1 MYKKKTRILSVICI
15 ILTFVTFIASCYVS
29 PMKVYAD
36 SNDNRALDLAIA
48 EGKTRTEISQI
59 ATQNNGG
66 QIDVNSM
73 RTIAL
78 YLSNFYQPF
87 VTSIT
92 DGSDIGVSNKT
103 EDDKEAEK
111 TNETT
116 GQFATDSINALTKYC
131 GVDEEVA
138 KILVKNTLKQTV
150 DTCHRVYVDKTYVEK
165 LFNVGGKSKAVS
177 MKHKNDS
184 VYTVGFRGFSRT
196 LHRYK
201 DKFELADSGNYNFYT
216 NYDSS
221 IFWRLSKTVDGKK
234 DGDKATIE
242 TADGPDGRDGDDTV
256 DTTVQ
261 DFIDK
266 LFTDGGS
273 VTVNSKEYVQLS
285 YFVYLAII
293 QYAQNNAAPEN
304 TGETESKA
312 VVNFYWY
319 DKDTN
324 SMIKCF
330 DSAGTCTQAFL
341 WATNELDT
349 KYGVGTSLSSLDVE
363 NYDSIYSDD
372 DKSMDNAQVEKLRKA
387 LIFFNPIC
395 VDWVGNLII
404 NDGVNSFVMVPACL
418 NPYSLVTISDEK
430 TDYLNGVSVKALTY
444 KANNLIESAKGK
456 TVYGL
461 KADTYSSTSS
471 SAANSKTADAKKLCS
486 AISKYV
492 DIKANDLSGYTLDMD
507 FSDYVDSNDDRVLKY
522 YGEGLFYMFYDQ
534 SYNNPTIDLDKDGK
548 WCHPVLYD
556 VTADALF
563 SYVNLKTGEIETH
576 TTNENITSLGFKI
589 NPKAEKG
596 TEDYKAKDSL
606 SKAITGVSTATFTH
620 TVDYD
625 EKNPKHTFLAFFE
638 PKGLQKYLKQANLK
652 CADDKS
658 WTFLQAHYTN
668 YIFSWHKE
676 QDKSITKK
684 KLEQVNDKN
693 YYYNDSD
700 ENAEKKGYYD
710 GYADMIKQ
718 GEAVIKGIN
727 LNSSAKVNT
736 TITFNEQDFPGE
748 DGRYDVAT
756 KSAMPTTG
764 KDHFFR
770 LSALGI
776 EAGSDS
782 DSKKHLSNGNNAI
795 FTFNRYIL
803 VYGDTDTKKYNNSNL
818 DCQLSGQ
825 RATPLYDIMSNYGLY
840 HSTVNFGRNFVT
852 FPSLIWATFA
862 CADEPVGDD
871 DGQEYTNA
879 IKQWGARVV
888 AGWRTLDSNTTYQSS
903 YAYIRLSGTRN
914 DAGQNMSGYKMHDQV
929 VYFPDYSVDISDLS
943 SAVKTANIFET
954 QENLNMT
961 SSLSDLSPYTSTA
974 NGYGHSLPLSDAS
987 KELYRNIFMTY
998 AFAEANYEADP
1009 MEFDEDVNVIDLKCN
1024 FDAFPEGSGT
1034 IDFTY
1039 IEDTTGKEIES
1050 FVYYLLH
1057 PTKGIAYIATWF
1069 KNKMAGILLYLHE
1082 SIVGSSD
1089 SNYTT
1094 GMTRFL
1100 GSSSYTTMPKLTD
1113 IKLLNNIL
1121 SVYNNLLIYMIMLLA
1136 MILLCFIVVG
1146 EITIQRALAGLLC
1159 FSFLAFLP
1167 PYLLNSSANIS
1178 NLASDQIFSNKFEYW
1193 AISQMETY
1201 MDIINTSEGPE
1212 VLTDNSLE
1220 LATQVSLASAS
1231 TSVGG
1236 ESKTGYSGT
1245 MIKWMSPKK
1254 FASSLVAEAL
1264 QQTAVENSTAVLVK
1278 SMLQTTA
1285 QTAGSG
1291 QEFVHN
1297 VDNALYLYRD
1307 YVDIYR
1313 YSSNSYNIDTYC
1325 NGFLTQDINKLVQ
1338 AYTQNNSTQS
1348 TKEHGVYNVWHAKKN
1363 KGDSTDI
1370 KFSKLGEIHY
1380 SSGLAVSDLITTN
1393 YMFGLDNNGTS
1404 IYSQPVTTSYTNN
1417 VDKISDNYEKTLKE
1431 QSSIFSM
1438 QHGFLYNTFGD
1449 TLLSDNGINYFS
1461 YNNTRASTLLLTY
1474 AGTVAQTQEALD
1486 KLNNDI
1492 KSGKIDIT
1500 YKNFV
1505 QNESICYGI
1514 PHNSFDVD
1522 IKIYNN
1528 LEDDYTNP
1536 SSDKVE
1542 HDYKRLSDFYYDLY
1556 SESPYFFFNYNI
1568 RDQLINTKDAGY
1580 QFSKADR
1587 TSSKNNLT
1595 SMWLV
1600 NDQDYFYNH
1609 SAYAGN
1615 GAGELRDFMNFH
1627 DFFYYIV
1634 PQFQPGLDLL
1644 YTWDTNFGYNL
1655 HDDCSLKFTNA
1666 GTISYNAQETSA
1678 SQDAGEN
1685 KLSSILS
1692 NDDWNKLTTE
1702 EQTELW
1708 HDYNVNLINLSYCS
1722 WLDTME
1728 DCDYAKPE
1736 TIHVLGQKYTVQ
1748 NPLDPTSYYSIA
1760 LDDTK
1765 IGDKSY
1771 KKGDII
1777 AGRYMIFSR
1786 SEMKYYGLEESDLT
1800 QVEKKILKVQDEVY
1814 KETLKLMNYKVV
1826 SDENL
1831 IHAFAMLET
1840 FVFNREFSQKN
1851 LATGGGYILYPQGY
1865 ELKAFTYDAYL
1876 RLVLAESSSNIEL
1889 EDEGTTDEKTG
1900 NQEVTSIYKRIM
1912 DDTSIFFG
1920 VLLIFNDL
1928 LAVYLIPAL
1937 KVLILVVLFFLSIFL
1952 LISSILKLDFNIVNN
1967 FVRSLLA
1974 PLCVFTLSCIGLSF
1988 LTSLFMSNGAD
1999 YITEGS
2005 TTLSLGDPTMT
2016 IIIMIIMNGMYVY
2029 MNVKL
2034 LIKCFRAMVD
2044 YMKAVGFATL
2054 GAVTGAARAIGNGL
2068 LGNNGRFGR
2077 RGRVLRGRNG
2087 YYDDMSD
2094 GGGARSRGALNG
2106 AKALAGGAIAG
2117 AATSAALAHANSQ
2130 NSEQDDKRKLDYYNG
2145 LAGQDALQGSKDA
2158 KADSERLSKH
2168 AEDTL
2173 KANRKRHRSEINGE
2187 KANAAYGKALD
2198 AKNAMHD
2205 KDLSVFSRAKAFG
2218 SYAKN
2223 SISGGY
2229 SASKSRLQGMVEH
2242 NKAYRAVDHALH
2254 GSDEF
2259 RGVNAST
2266 VRQIKNE
2273 RSASKRFAG
2282 VSQQLEARHNSWS
2295 VKQEAEQARLT
2306 NERRAAQNK
2315 RMQDY
2320 GRAFGEGFYSQQ
2332 PKELHGKAKRIQ
2344 VREDERNTRRDIKK
2358 SRKNNR

>member
-59 ATQNNGG
+59 ATKDNGG

-103 EDDKEAEK
+103 EDDKEAAK

-150 DTCHRVYVDKTYVEK
+150 DTCHRVYVDKKYVEK
-165 LFNVGGKSKAVS
+165 LFNAGGKTKALS
-177 MKHKNDS
+177 MKGSGDS
-184 VYTVGFRGFSRT
+184 VYTAGFRGFSRT

-201 DKFELADSGNYNFYT
+201 NSWPLTARGNYNFYT
-216 NYDSS
+216 NYDTS
-221 IFWRLSKTVDGKK
+221 IFWRLSKTVDGTK
-234 DGDKATIE
+234 DGAKSIAKNSE
-242 TADGPDGRDGDDTV
+242 GPSGRDGDDTV

-273 VTVNSKEYVQLS
+273 VTVDSKEYIQLS

-293 QYAQNNAAPEN
+293 QYAQNKAAPEN
-304 TGETESKA
+304 TGDAESKA

-341 WATNELDT
+341 WSTNELDT
-349 KYGVGTSLSSLDVE
+349 KYGVGTSLSSLDIE
-363 NYDSIYSDD
+363 NYDSIYSDG

-404 NDGVNSFVMVPACL
+404 NDGVNSFVMLPACL

-461 KADTYSSTSS
+461 QADTYSSASS
-471 SAANSKTADAKKLCS
+471 SAANNKTSSAQKLC
-486 AISKYV
+486 ADLYVFVSKQ
-492 DIKANDLSGYTLDMD
+492 ASGDNLAYDTIA
-507 FSDYVDSNDDRVLKY
+507 DDEIYWQL
-522 YGEGLFYMFYDQ
+522 GEGLFYLFYNQ
-534 SYNNPTIDLDKDGK
+534 AYNNPLLEDEKDP
-548 WCHPVLYD
+548 WCHPVLFD
-556 VTADALF
+556 ATANDL
-563 SYVNLKTGEIETH
+563 YGNVNLKTGECDGTH
-576 TTNENITSLGFKI
+576 TKEGASGDEIGFSI
-589 NPKAEKG
+589 NKNAKGGTDDYNAIQKLKKARKNFS
-596 TEDYKAKDSL
+596 Y
-606 SKAITGVSTATFTH
+606 AIFDHDVNN
-620 TVDYD
+620 D
-625 EKNPKHTFLAFFE
+625 KKHPRHKFLAFFE
-638 PKGLQKYLKQANLK
+638 PKGLQQYLKAAKLK
-652 CADDKS
+652 CGDNEAFDYFQS
-658 WTFLQAHYTN
+658 HYTN
-668 YIFSWHKE
+668 LIYFLEGEGSEKE
-676 QDKSITKK
+676 PADKNRTVDKK
-684 KLEQVNDKN
+684 KYN
-693 YYYNDSD
+693 YASLSTDSS
-700 ENAEKKGYYD
+700 NSKVPSGYYAAAEQG
-710 GYADMIKQ
+710 GYIIKS
-718 GEAVIKGIN
+718 VTKDSN
-727 LNSSAKVNT
+727 AKVNT
-736 TITFNEQDFPGE
+736 TITFNEQDFSGE

-764 KDHFFR
+764 AEHFFR
-770 LSALGI
+770 LSDLGI
-776 EAGSDS
+776 TSGSDS
-782 DSKKHLSNGNNAI
+782 DSKKHVKNGNNAM

-803 VYGDTDTKKYNNSNL
+803 VYGDTDTKDYNNSNL
-818 DCQLSGQ
+818 DGQLSGQ
-825 RATPLYDIMSNYGLY
+825 RAEPFYDIMSNYGLY
-840 HSTVNFGRNFVT
+840 HSTKNFSHNYVT
-852 FPSLIWATFA
+852 FPSLIWSTFA
-862 CADEPVGDD
+862 CADEPVGED
-871 DGQEYTNA
+871 DGQEYANA

-903 YAYIRLSGTRN
+903 YAYIRLSGTRK
-914 DAGQNMSGYKMHDQV
+914 DAGQNMGGYKMHDQV
-929 VYFPDYSVDISDLS
+929 IYFPDYSVDISDLS

-954 QENLNMT
+954 QENLDMT

-974 NGYGHSLPLSDAS
+974 NGYGHTLPLSDAS

-1009 MEFDEDVNVIDLKCN
+1009 MEFDADVNVVDLKCN

-1201 MDIINTSEGPE
+1201 MDIINTSEGPQ

-1220 LATQVSLASAS
+1220 LDTQVSLASAS

-1254 FASSLVAEAL
+1254 FSSSLVAEAL

-1325 NGFLTQDINKLVQ
+1325 NGFLTQGFNTLIQ

-1370 KFSKLGEIHY
+1370 KFSKLGEVHY

-1404 IYSQPVTTSYTNN
+1404 PYSQPVTKSYTNN
-1417 VDKISDNYEKTLKE
+1417 VDKISDNYAKTLKE

-1474 AGTVAQTQEALD
+1474 AGTIAQTQEALD

-1500 YKNFV
+1500 YKKFV

-1528 LEDDYTNP
+1528 LEDDYKNA
-1536 SSDKVE
+1536 SSEKVE

-1580 QFSKADR
+1580 QFSKSDR

-1655 HDDCSLKFTNA
+1655 HDDCSLTFTNA

-1678 SQDAGEN
+1678 SEDDGEN

-1876 RLVLAESSSNIEL
+1876 RLVLAESNSNIEL
-1889 EDEGTTDEKTG
+1889 EDKGTTDEKTG

-1974 PLCVFTLSCIGLSF
+1974 PLCAFTLSCIALSF

-2034 LIKCFRAMVD
+2034 LIKCFRAMID

-2054 GAVTGAARAIGNGL
+2054 GAVTGAARTIGNGL
-2068 LGNNGRFGR
+2068 LGNNGRLGR
-2077 RGRVLRGRNG
+2077 RVNG
-2087 YYDDMSD
+2087 LSRSINGLSDAVND

-2106 AKALAGGAIAG
+2106 AKALAGGALAG

-2130 NSEQDDKRKLDYYNG
+2130 SSEQEDKKKLDYYNG
-2145 LAGQDALQGSKDA
+2145 LAGGDALQWSKDA
-2158 KADSERLSKH
+2158 LADSKRLSQH

-2173 KANRKRHRSEINGE
+2173 KANRKRHHSEINAD
-2187 KANAAYGKALD
+2187 KSKAAYEKALD
-2198 AKNAMHD
+2198 AKDAMHD

-2242 NKAYRAVDHALH
+2242 NKAYRAVDHVLH

-2259 RGVNAST
+2259 RGVNVAT

-2282 VSQQLEARHNSWS
+2282 VSQQLEDRHNSWS
-2295 VKQEAEQARLT
+2295 VKQEAEQARLA

>member
-1 MYKKKTRILSVICI
+1 M
-15 ILTFVTFIASCYVS
+15 TFVASCYVS

-59 ATQNNGG
+59 ASQNNGG

-87 VTSIT
+87 VTSLT

-138 KILVKNTLKQTV
+138 KILVKNTLKQTI
-150 DTCHRVYVDKTYVEK
+150 DTCHSVYVNKEYVEK
-165 LFNVGGKSKAVS
+165 LFNAGGKTKEVS
-177 MKHKNDS
+177 IKGSGDS
-184 VYTVGFRGFSRT
+184 VYTAGFRGFSRT
-196 LHRYK
+196 LYRYK
-201 DKFELADSGNYNFYT
+201 DSWTTSAKGNYNFYT
-216 NYDSS
+216 NYDTS
-221 IFWRLSKTVDGKK
+221 IFWRLSKTVDGTK
-234 DGDKATIE
+234 DGTKSELDKCKG
-242 TADGPDGRDGDDTV
+242 ADSKN
-256 DTTVQ
+256 TTVQ
-261 DFIDK
+261 DYIDK

-273 VTVNSKEYVQLS
+273 IKVDGKEYVQLT

-293 QYAQNNAAPEN
+293 QYAQNKAAPEN
-304 TGETESKA
+304 TGEKESKA

-324 SMIKCF
+324 SMTKCF

-341 WATNELDT
+341 WSTNEIDT
-349 KYGVGTSLSSLDVE
+349 KYGIGTSLSSLDMDTF
-363 NYDSIYSDD
+363 NSIYDVDSDSD
-372 DKSMDNAQVEKLRKA
+372 LDAMQVEKLRKA
-387 LIFFNPIC
+387 LIFFNPIG

-404 NDGVNSFVMVPACL
+404 NDGVNTFVMLPACL

-444 KANNLIESAKGK
+444 KANNLIESAKDK
-456 TVYGL
+456 KVYGL
-461 KADTYSSTSS
+461 LADTYTGSKSEKTTGTTAYAKALCGAVSSWINNGIQNNSTIASNLNDDDNVKFWYGKEFIDFFYMHRQGNDYLVS
-471 SAANSKTADAKKLCS
+471 GTDKKDDLNTYGQAIIYDYTANSLFGPSNVLTGESNGEATGDRYELGFSINYKAKK
-486 AISKYV
+486 
-492 DIKANDLSGYTLDMD
+492 D
-507 FSDYVDSNDDRVLKY
+507 
-522 YGEGLFYMFYDQ
+522 
-534 SYNNPTIDLDKDGK
+534 
-548 WCHPVLYD
+548 
-556 VTADALF
+556 
-563 SYVNLKTGEIETH
+563 
-576 TTNENITSLGFKI
+576 
-589 NPKAEKG
+589 
-596 TEDYKAKDSL
+596 TEDYKAWNALKSAYN
-606 SKAITGVSTATFTH
+606 SATVATFTH
-620 TVDYD
+620 SVSDD
-625 EKNPKHTFLAFFE
+625 DKDHVFLAFYT
-638 PKGLQKYLKQANLK
+638 PWGL
-652 CADDKS
+652 
-658 WTFLQAHYTN
+658 
-668 YIFSWHKE
+668 
-676 QDKSITKK
+676 
-684 KLEQVNDKN
+684 KN
-693 YYYNDSD
+693 YMNTAGLEIGDGTKSGPW
-700 ENAEKKGYYD
+700 AKFKGYYD
-710 GYADMIKQ
+710 QYVIYVKDQESSKLKKDSNGNIIDYEEGIDTSSTGGYWKMCKQAYTLFQTIAKHSSIKTNNIQ
-718 GEAVIKGIN
+718 
-727 LNSSAKVNT
+727 
-736 TITFNEQDFPGE
+736 FNEQDFNGA
-748 DGRYDVAT
+748 DGRYDIAT
-756 KSAMPTTG
+756 KTAMPTTG
-764 KDHFFR
+764 TNHFFT
-770 LSALGI
+770 LNSLGI
-776 EAGSDS
+776 TVSSDN
-782 DSKKHLSNGNNAI
+782 DKDKHIKRGNASM
-795 FTFNRYIL
+795 FTFNRYVLI
-803 VYGDTDTKKYNNSNL
+803 YGDTDTSLKGNTNL
-818 DCQLSGQ
+818 DGQLNSQ
-825 RATPLYDIMSNYGLY
+825 RATPLYDIMSVYGLY
-840 HSTVNFGRNFVT
+840 YSSENWSVNYVT
-852 FPSLIWATFA
+852 FPSLIWSTFA

-871 DGQEYTNA
+871 TSQDYTNA

-888 AGWRTLDSNTTYQSS
+888 AGWRSVDSSTTYKDT
-903 YAYIRLSGTRN
+903 YAYIRLSGTRT
-914 DAGQNMSGYKMHDQV
+914 DAGENMSGYKMHDQV
-929 VYFPDYSVDISDLS
+929 VYFPDYSVDITDLS
-943 SAVKTANIFET
+943 SAVQTANIFET
-954 QENLNMT
+954 QDKLDMT
-961 SSLSDLSPYTSTA
+961 SSLTDMSPYTSTS
-974 NGYGHSLPLSDAS
+974 NGYGHTLPLSDTS

-1009 MEFDEDVNVIDLKCN
+1009 QEFDEDVNVVDLKCN

-1034 IDFTY
+1034 MDFTY

-1121 SVYNNLLIYMIMLLA
+1121 SVYNNLLIYLIMLLA
-1136 MILLCFIVVG
+1136 LILLCFIVVG

-1178 NLASDQIFSNKFEYW
+1178 NLASDNIFSNKFEYW

-1201 MDIINTSEGPE
+1201 MDIINTSESPE
-1212 VLTDNSLE
+1212 VVTDNSLE

-1236 ESKTGYSGT
+1236 ESNTGYSGT

-1254 FASSLVAEAL
+1254 FSSSLVAEAL

-1325 NGFLTQDINKLVQ
+1325 NGFLTQGFNTLIQ

-1363 KGDSTDI
+1363 KGDSTAI
-1370 KFSKLGEIHY
+1370 KFSKLGEVHY

-1393 YMFGLDNNGTS
+1393 YMFGLENNGTS
-1404 IYSQPVTTSYTNN
+1404 VYSQPVTKSYTSN
-1417 VDKISDNYEKTLKE
+1417 VGAISDNYAKTLKE

-1449 TLLSDNGINYFS
+1449 TLLDDKGINYFS
-1461 YNNTRASTLLLTY
+1461 YKNTRASTLLLTY

-1486 KLNNDI
+1486 KLNEDI

-1500 YKNFV
+1500 YKKFV

-1528 LEDDYTNP
+1528 LDDDYQNGNG
-1536 SSDKVE
+1536 SSEDVDY
-1542 HDYKRLSDFYYDLY
+1542 DYKRLSDFYYDLY

-1568 RDQLINTKDAGY
+1568 RDQLVNTKDVGY

-1587 TSSKNNLT
+1587 TSSTNNLT

-1609 SAYAGN
+1609 SAYAGD

-1644 YTWDTNFGYNL
+1644 YTWNTNFGYNL
-1655 HDDCSLKFTNA
+1655 HDDCSLKFTNS
-1666 GTISYNAQETSA
+1666 GTISYNSQETSA
-1678 SQDAGEN
+1678 SKEDGEN

-1692 NDDWNKLTTE
+1692 QDDWNKLTTE

-1728 DCDYAKPE
+1728 DCNYAKPE

-1760 LDDTK
+1760 LEDTK
-1765 IGDKSY
+1765 IGDTEY

-1777 AGRYMIFSR
+1777 AGRYMVFSR

-1889 EDEGTTDEKTG
+1889 EDEGITDDKTG

-1912 DDTSIFFG
+1912 DNTSVFFG

-1937 KVLILVVLFFLSIFL
+1937 KILILVVLFFLSIFL

-1974 PLCVFTLSCIGLSF
+1974 PLAAFTLSCIGLSF

-1999 YITEGS
+1999 YITQGS

-2016 IIIMIIMNGMYVY
+2016 IIIMIIMNGVYVY

-2034 LIKCFRAMVD
+2034 LIKCFRAMID

-2054 GAVTGAARAIGNGL
+2054 GAVTGAARTIGNGL
-2068 LGNNGRFGR
+2068 LGNNGRLGR
-2077 RGRVLRGRNG
+2077 RVRGLSRSING
-2087 YYDDMSD
+2087 LSD
-2094 GGGARSRGALNG
+2094 SVSGGGARSRGALNG
-2106 AKALAGGAIAG
+2106 AKALAGGALAG

-2130 NSEQDDKRKLDYYNG
+2130 NSEQSDKKKLDYYNG
-2145 LAGQDALQGSKDA
+2145 LADKDALQGSKSA

-2173 KANRKRHRSEINGE
+2173 KANRKKHRSEINAD
-2187 KANAAYGKALD
+2187 KSQAAYKKAED
-2198 AKNAMHD
+2198 AKVAMHD
-2205 KDLSVFSRAKAFG
+2205 NDLSVFSRAKAFG

-2229 SASKSRLQGMVEH
+2229 SASKSRLQGMVEN
-2242 NKAYRAVDHALH
+2242 NKAYKAVDHVVH
-2254 GSDEF
+2254 GSNEF
-2259 RGVNAST
+2259 RGVDPAT

-2273 RSASKRFAG
+2273 RSASKKFAE
-2282 VSQQLEARHNSWS
+2282 VSQQLEDRHNSWS
-2295 VKQEAEQARLT
+2295 VKQEAEQARLA

-2320 GRAFGEGFYSQQ
+2320 GKAFGEGFYSQQ
-2332 PKELHGKAKRIQ
+2332 PKELRGKAKRIQ
-2344 VREDERNTRRDIKK
+2344 AREDERTTRRNIKK
-2358 SRKNNR
+2358 SRKKNR

>member
-150 DTCHRVYVDKTYVEK
+150 DTCHRVYVDKKYVEK
-165 LFNVGGKSKAVS
+165 LFNAGGKTKAVS
-177 MKHKNDS
+177 MKGSGDS
-184 VYTVGFRGFSRT
+184 VYTAGFRGFSRT

-201 DKFELADSGNYNFYT
+201 NNWSSNSNGSYNFYT
-216 NYDSS
+216 NYDTS
-221 IFWRLSKTVDGKK
+221 IFWRLSKTVDGTENGEKS
-234 DGDKATIE
+234 I
-242 TADGPDGRDGDDTV
+242 ADNSEGPSGRDGDDTV
-256 DTTVQ
+256 NTTVQ

-273 VTVNSKEYVQLS
+273 VTVDSKEYIQLS

-293 QYAQNNAAPEN
+293 QYAQNKAAPEN

-341 WATNELDT
+341 WSTNELDT

-372 DKSMDNAQVEKLRKA
+372 DNSMDNAQVEKLRKA

-461 KADTYSSTSS
+461 QADTYSSTSS
-471 SAANSKTADAKKLCS
+471 SAANSKTSSAQKLCTQLYLYS
-486 AISKYV
+486 HLQASDRNLSYEA
-492 DIKANDLSGYTLDMD
+492 DTYLGSEMDDANTNSYL
-507 FSDYVDSNDDRVLKY
+507 
-522 YGEGLFYMFYDQ
+522 GEGLFKLFYNRE
-534 SYNNPTIDLDKDGK
+534 YNNQEVSKDDKEGFVWCNPILFDATANNLFACVNLLTGEYDGGEVSNTDFDAGTIGFSIAKKPKG
-548 WCHPVLYD
+548 
-556 VTADALF
+556 ADAKI
-563 SYVNLKTGEIETH
+563 VTK
-576 TTNENITSLGFKI
+576 ITAAK
-589 NPKAEKG
+589 
-596 TEDYKAKDSL
+596 KAKSYTIFRH
-606 SKAITGVSTATFTH
+606 K
-620 TVDYD
+620 VDYD
-625 EKNPKHTFLAFFE
+625 DGNEHTFLVFFDIA
-638 PKGLQKYLKQANLK
+638 GLHQYLKAAQLK
-652 CADDKS
+652 CADNEAFGAFQTHFENALD
-658 WTFLQAHYTN
+658 FNEGA
-668 YIFSWHKE
+668 HKE
-676 QDKSITKK
+676 DTDDKK
-684 KLEQVNDKN
+684 KRKVGKTTYDYSFLDFPRDSYTGHSGYSAMAEQG
-693 YYYNDSD
+693 
-700 ENAEKKGYYD
+700 GYI
-710 GYADMIKQ
+710 IKS
-718 GEAVIKGIN
+718 VIKD
-727 LNSSAKVNT
+727 STAKVNT

-764 KDHFFR
+764 KEHFFR
-770 LSALGI
+770 LSDLGI
-776 EAGSDS
+776 TSGSKS
-782 DSKKHLSNGNNAI
+782 DRKKHVKNGNNAM

-803 VYGDTDTKKYNNSNL
+803 VYGDTDTKNYNNSNL
-818 DCQLSGQ
+818 DGQLSGQ
-825 RATPLYDIMSNYGLY
+825 RAKPFYDIMSNYGLY
-840 HSTVNFGRNFVT
+840 HSTNNFSHNYVT
-852 FPSLIWATFA
+852 FPSLIWSTFA
-862 CADEPVGDD
+862 CADEPVGED
-871 DGQEYTNA
+871 DGQEYANA

-914 DAGQNMSGYKMHDQV
+914 DAGQNMGGYKMHDQV
-929 VYFPDYSVDISDLS
+929 IYFPDYSVDISDLS

-954 QENLNMT
+954 QENLDMT
-961 SSLSDLSPYTSTA
+961 SSLSDLSPYTATA
-974 NGYGHSLPLSDAS
+974 NGYGHTLPLPDAS

-1024 FDAFPEGSGT
+1024 FDAFPEGSDT

-1370 KFSKLGEIHY
+1370 KFSKLGEVHY

-2130 NSEQDDKRKLDYYNG
+2130 NSEQDDKKKLDYYNG

-2173 KANRKRHRSEINGE
+2173 KANRKRHRSEINADKSKAAYE
-2187 KANAAYGKALD
+2187 KATNAKD
-2198 AKNAMHD
+2198 AMHD

-2229 SASKSRLQGMVEH
+2229 SASKSRLQGMIEH
-2242 NKAYRAVDHALH
+2242 NKAYRAVDHAIN

-2259 RGVNAST
+2259 RGVNAAT
-2266 VRQIKNE
+2266 VRQIKSE

-2295 VKQEAEQARLT
+2295 VKQEAEQARLA

-2320 GRAFGEGFYSQQ
+2320 GRAFGEGFYSQR

-2344 VREDERNTRRDIKK
+2344 AREDERNTRRNI
-2358 SRKNNR
+2358 KNNR

>member
-1 MYKKKTRILSVICI
+1 M
-15 ILTFVTFIASCYVS
+15 TFVASCYVS

-59 ATQNNGG
+59 ASQNNGG

-87 VTSIT
+87 VTT
-92 DGSDIGVSNKT
+92 LTNGEDIGVSNKSA
-103 EDDKEAEK
+103 DDKEAEK
-111 TNETT
+111 ENENLS
-116 GQFATDSINALTKYC
+116 QFSTDSINALTKYC

-138 KILVKNTLKQTV
+138 KILVKNTLKQSLETCQHLYVKRSVAEKVLNV
-150 DTCHRVYVDKTYVEK
+150 DGASNK
-165 LFNVGGKSKAVS
+165 NVGYSDGV
-177 MKHKNDS
+177 N
-184 VYTVGFRGFSRT
+184 VLGFAGFSRT
-196 LHRYK
+196 WSSNVDAGVQDAGIY
-201 DKFELADSGNYNFYT
+201 FADVSSTIKYNYDTTIAWKLKKMPSGNVYGYYKGNDKLDDD
-216 NYDSS
+216 NSD
-221 IFWRLSKTVDGKK
+221 RTVK
-234 DGDKATIE
+234 DY
-242 TADGPDGRDGDDTV
+242 
-256 DTTVQ
+256 
-261 DFIDK
+261 IDK
-266 LFTDGGS
+266 LYEDGGS
-273 VTVNSKEYVQLS
+273 VTIDGTDYVELTYFLYVTLLS
-285 YFVYLAII
+285 YA
-293 QYAQNNAAPEN
+293 ANKAAPAN
-304 TGETESKA
+304 GDTVSKSI
-312 VVNFYWY
+312 VNIYWN

-324 SMIKCF
+324 SMINCF
-330 DSAGTCTQAFL
+330 DTGGSCTQAYL
-341 WATNELDT
+341 WATNEDDAEH
-349 KYGVGTSLSSLDVE
+349 GVGTSISSLTLDAYQEAV
-363 NYDSIYSDD
+363 NNTDALDG
-372 DKSMDNAQVEKLRKA
+372 MNAEVVRKGLA
-387 LIFFNPIC
+387 FFQPMYVN
-395 VDWVGNLII
+395 WVGDIVI
-404 NDGVNSFVMVPACL
+404 DDGTQCFVVVPGCL
-418 NPYSLVTISDEK
+418 NPYSLVTISDER
-430 TDYLNGVSVKALTY
+430 TDYLNGISVKAITY
-444 KANNLIESAKGK
+444 KENGLLDSASGK
-456 TVYGL
+456 
-461 KADTYSSTSS
+461 KARG
-471 SAANSKTADAKKLCS
+471 
-486 AISKYV
+486 I
-492 DIKANDLSGYTLDMD
+492 
-507 FSDYVDSNDDRVLKY
+507 DSNDFMADNSEVDMADFSTAAGVLTRLFNDLYTETSIIHAMDKKAMIEKLVSWY
-522 YGEGLFYMFYDQ
+522 VSVRGFEGGKKRGINYPFIYSFDENKFLGSM
-534 SYNNPTIDLDKDGK
+534 NVTDK
-548 WCHPVLYD
+548 
-556 VTADALF
+556 
-563 SYVNLKTGEIETH
+563 ET
-576 TTNENITSLGFKI
+576 TSVFI
-589 NPKAEKG
+589 PESS
-596 TEDYKAKDSL
+596 EDYKTLANIKNKYATLNINGKPYLFFYTLKGLYAYLDKSQISLHADDWSGL
-606 SKAITGVSTATFTH
+606 SKKLVKLTDSSEQEKIKGYTSIINDMHPIEEKTTSNDKFGQRNITGASDRYDIATHAHLPGCGTDAYRNFTAIKKDKDFPNGDKAIFTKNAWVTYYGNTSDEPRDFDNDSGCKQDGDALYTIMKDYGLVASTFNGGSNFATYPSLVFSTYCCISKS
-620 TVDYD
+620 D
-625 EKNPKHTFLAFFE
+625 
-638 PKGLQKYLKQANLK
+638 
-652 CADDKS
+652 DDK
-658 WTFLQAHYTN
+658 
-668 YIFSWHKE
+668 
-676 QDKSITKK
+676 
-684 KLEQVNDKN
+684 KN
-693 YYYNDSD
+693 WASR
-700 ENAEKKGYYD
+700 
-710 GYADMIKQ
+710 I
-718 GEAVIKGIN
+718 EA
-727 LNSSAKVNT
+727 A
-736 TITFNEQDFPGE
+736 FRP
-748 DGRYDVAT
+748 T
-756 KSAMPTTG
+756 KSAIY
-764 KDHFFR
+764 KDSFSF
-770 LSALGI
+770 
-776 EAGSDS
+776 
-782 DSKKHLSNGNNAI
+782 
-795 FTFNRYIL
+795 
-803 VYGDTDTKKYNNSNL
+803 
-818 DCQLSGQ
+818 
-825 RATPLYDIMSNYGLY
+825 
-840 HSTVNFGRNFVT
+840 
-852 FPSLIWATFA
+852 
-862 CADEPVGDD
+862 
-871 DGQEYTNA
+871 
-879 IKQWGARVV
+879 
-888 AGWRTLDSNTTYQSS
+888 
-903 YAYIRLSGTRN
+903 IRLYGTAKSPSEN
-914 DAGQNMSGYKMHDQV
+914 LTGYKMHTDLI
-929 VYFPDYSVDISDLS
+929 YFPDYSVDITDLS
-943 SAVKTANIFET
+943 SAVKTANIFDTEDKI
-954 QENLNMT
+954 QASSVSDMSQFT
-961 SSLSDLSPYTSTA
+961 SVT
-974 NGYGHSLPLSDAS
+974 NGYGHTLPLSDTS

-1009 MEFDEDVNVIDLKCN
+1009 QEFDEDVNVVDLKCN

-1034 IDFTY
+1034 MDFTY

-1121 SVYNNLLIYMIMLLA
+1121 SVYNNLLIYLIMLLA
-1136 MILLCFIVVG
+1136 LILLCFIVVG

-1178 NLASDQIFSNKFEYW
+1178 NLASDNIFSNKFEYW

-1201 MDIINTSEGPE
+1201 MDIINTSESPE
-1212 VLTDNSLE
+1212 VVTDNSLE

-1236 ESKTGYSGT
+1236 ESNTGYSGT

-1254 FASSLVAEAL
+1254 FSSSLVAEAL

-1325 NGFLTQDINKLVQ
+1325 NGFLTQGFNTLIQ

-1363 KGDSTDI
+1363 KGDSTAI
-1370 KFSKLGEIHY
+1370 KFSKLGEVHY

-1393 YMFGLDNNGTS
+1393 YMFGLENNGTS
-1404 IYSQPVTTSYTNN
+1404 VYSQPVTKSYTSN
-1417 VDKISDNYEKTLKE
+1417 VGAISDNYAKTLKE

-1449 TLLSDNGINYFS
+1449 TLLDDKGINYFS
-1461 YNNTRASTLLLTY
+1461 YKNTRASTLLLTY

-1486 KLNNDI
+1486 KLNEDI

-1500 YKNFV
+1500 YKKFV

-1528 LEDDYTNP
+1528 LDDDYQNGNG
-1536 SSDKVE
+1536 SSEDVDY
-1542 HDYKRLSDFYYDLY
+1542 DYKRLSDFYYDLY

-1568 RDQLINTKDAGY
+1568 RDQLVNTKDVGY

-1587 TSSKNNLT
+1587 TSSTNNLT

-1609 SAYAGN
+1609 SAYAGD

-1644 YTWDTNFGYNL
+1644 YTWNTNFGYNL
-1655 HDDCSLKFTNA
+1655 HDDCSLKFTNS
-1666 GTISYNAQETSA
+1666 GTISYNSQETSA
-1678 SQDAGEN
+1678 SKEDGEN

-1692 NDDWNKLTTE
+1692 QDDWNKLTAE

-1728 DCDYAKPE
+1728 DCNYAKPE

-1760 LDDTK
+1760 LEDTK
-1765 IGDKSY
+1765 IGDTEY

-1777 AGRYMIFSR
+1777 AGRYMVFSR

-1889 EDEGTTDEKTG
+1889 EDEGITDDKTG

-1912 DDTSIFFG
+1912 DNTSVFFG

-1937 KVLILVVLFFLSIFL
+1937 KILILVVLFFLSIFL

-1974 PLCVFTLSCIGLSF
+1974 PLAAFTLSCIGLSF

-1999 YITEGS
+1999 YITQGS

-2016 IIIMIIMNGMYVY
+2016 IIIMIIMNGVYVY

-2034 LIKCFRAMVD
+2034 LIKCFRAMID

-2054 GAVTGAARAIGNGL
+2054 GAVTGAARTIGNGL
-2068 LGNNGRFGR
+2068 LGNNGRLGR
-2077 RGRVLRGRNG
+2077 RVRGLSRSING
-2087 YYDDMSD
+2087 LSD
-2094 GGGARSRGALNG
+2094 SVSGGGARSRGALNG
-2106 AKALAGGAIAG
+2106 AKALAGGALAG

-2130 NSEQDDKRKLDYYNG
+2130 NSEQSDKKKLDYYNG
-2145 LAGQDALQGSKDA
+2145 LADKDALQGSKSA

-2173 KANRKRHRSEINGE
+2173 KANRKKHRSEINAD
-2187 KANAAYGKALD
+2187 KSQAAYKKAED
-2198 AKNAMHD
+2198 AKVAMHD
-2205 KDLSVFSRAKAFG
+2205 NDLSVFSRAKAFG

-2229 SASKSRLQGMVEH
+2229 SASKSRLQGMVEN
-2242 NKAYRAVDHALH
+2242 NKAYKAVDHAVH
-2254 GSDEF
+2254 GSNEF
-2259 RGVNAST
+2259 RGVDPAT

-2273 RSASKRFAG
+2273 RSASKKFAE
-2282 VSQQLEARHNSWS
+2282 VSQQLEDRHNSWS
-2295 VKQEAEQARLT
+2295 VKQEAEQARLA

-2320 GRAFGEGFYSQQ
+2320 GKAFGEGFYSQQ
-2332 PKELHGKAKRIQ
+2332 PKELRGKAKRIQ
-2344 VREDERNTRRDIKK
+2344 AREDERTTRRNIKK
-2358 SRKNNR
+2358 SRKKNR

>member
-15 ILTFVTFIASCYVS
+15 ILTLVTFIASCYVS

-48 EGKTRTEISQI
+48 EGKSRADISKI
-59 ATQNNGG
+59 ATEQNDGN
-66 QIDVNSM
+66 IDVNSM

-87 VTSIT
+87 VTTLT
-92 DGSDIGVSNKT
+92 DGSDIGVSDKT
-103 EDDKEAEK
+103 ADDKAAKEK
-111 TNETT
+111 NENLS
-116 GQFATDSINALTKYC
+116 QFSTDSINALTKYC

-138 KILVKNTLKQTV
+138 QILVKNILKQSLATCQHLYVKRSIVETIFKVNADLKTETNVGNTLK
-150 DTCHRVYVDKTYVEK
+150 
-165 LFNVGGKSKAVS
+165 GKVAFS
-177 MKHKNDS
+177 
-184 VYTVGFRGFSRT
+184 GFSRSWNA
-196 LHRYK
+196 YS
-201 DKFELADSGNYNFYT
+201 DKWWKTKADLFDHIDGNYVTTIAWKIDGDKKYYKKAYKNKDDKTVKDYIDKL
-216 NYDSS
+216 YEDGG
-221 IFWRLSKTVDGKK
+221 KVTVDG
-234 DGDKATIE
+234 T
-242 TADGPDGRDGDDTV
+242 
-256 DTTVQ
+256 Q
-261 DFIDK
+261 
-266 LFTDGGS
+266 
-273 VTVNSKEYVQLS
+273 YVELT
-285 YFVYLAII
+285 YFVYLTLLSYSA
-293 QYAQNNAAPEN
+293 NHAAPVQGD
-304 TGETESKA
+304 TVSKA
-312 VVNFYWY
+312 IYNIYWY
-319 DKDTN
+319 DKDT
-324 SMIKCF
+324 STMTKCF
-330 DSAGTCTQAFL
+330 DTGGTCTQVFL
-341 WATNELDT
+341 MATNELDT
-349 KYGVGTSLSSLDVE
+349 EHGVSTSISSLTLDMYE
-363 NYDSIYSDD
+363 QALKNTDALDG
-372 DKSMDNAQVEKLRKA
+372 MNAEIVRKA
-387 LIFFNPIC
+387 LAFFQPMYIN
-395 VDWVGNLII
+395 WVGDIVV
-404 NDGVNSFVMVPACL
+404 NDGTQSFVVVPGCL
-418 NPYSLVTISDEK
+418 NPYTLVKISDGA
-430 TDYLNGVSVKALTY
+430 TDYLNGISVKALTY
-444 KANNLIESAKGK
+444 MENGLISKASKNKARGIVSASLQYSESAVTDSTTTESAKKIANSFISELENIAVKTPIQNSDGK
-456 TVYGL
+456 ES
-461 KADTYSSTSS
+461 DTKYSQLSDDEKVSMLCTCMRTYYVSIRGQDKGGKKRHIEYPFIYCFEDNDWLGSQDITDKDSDLYIKTSS
-471 SAANSKTADAKKLCS
+471 KTYKSIVNAKEVQGYISGVTSSDNSNSKHYLLFWTYAGFYNYLTNCGLSLKKS
-486 AISKYV
+486 EW
-492 DIKANDLSGYTLDMD
+492 TD
-507 FSDYVDSNDDRVLKY
+507 FSNDTVNGA
-522 YGEGLFYMFYDQ
+522 YGNFYPDVI
-534 SYNNPTIDLDKDGK
+534 TDLQ
-548 WCHPVLYD
+548 
-556 VTADALF
+556 
-563 SYVNLKTGEIETH
+563 
-576 TTNENITSLGFKI
+576 
-589 NPKAEKG
+589 
-596 TEDYKAKDSL
+596 
-606 SKAITGVSTATFTH
+606 
-620 TVDYD
+620 
-625 EKNPKHTFLAFFE
+625 E
-638 PKGLQKYLKQANLK
+638 PKIKKVINSDYGQTNLTGA
-652 CADDKS
+652 AD
-658 WTFLQAHYTN
+658 
-668 YIFSWHKE
+668 
-676 QDKSITKK
+676 
-684 KLEQVNDKN
+684 
-693 YYYNDSD
+693 
-700 ENAEKKGYYD
+700 
-710 GYADMIKQ
+710 
-718 GEAVIKGIN
+718 
-727 LNSSAKVNT
+727 
-736 TITFNEQDFPGE
+736 
-748 DGRYDVAT
+748 RYDVAT
-756 KSAMPTTG
+756 HAHLPGCGTKAYRNFTSKG
-764 KDHFFR
+764 VSDDNNYINGDK
-770 LSALGI
+770 ALFTKNGWVTCY
-776 EAGSDS
+776 GSDDS
-782 DSKKHLSNGNNAI
+782 DPMNFDGKKVGKQA
-795 FTFNRYIL
+795 
-803 VYGDTDTKKYNNSNL
+803 GDAMYEV
-818 DCQLSGQ
+818 
-825 RATPLYDIMSNYGLY
+825 MSNYG
-840 HSTVNFGRNFVT
+840 TVAYKYNTGKNYIT
-852 FPSLIWATFA
+852 FPALVYSTFTCSTTFLSDWSA
-862 CADEPVGDD
+862 RIAAGFCPVNND
-871 DGQEYTNA
+871 
-879 IKQWGARVV
+879 
-888 AGWRTLDSNTTYQSS
+888 TYKNS
-903 YAYIRLSGTRN
+903 YAYVRLYGTAHN
-914 DAGQNMSGYKMHDQV
+914 PIENLTGYKMHTDLI
-929 VYFPDYSVDISDLS
+929 YFPDYSVDITDLS
-943 SAVKTANIFET
+943 SAVQTANIFDTEDKIKA
-954 QENLNMT
+954 
-961 SSLSDLSPYTSTA
+961 SSVSDMSQYTSIS
-974 NGYGHSLPLSDAS
+974 NGYGQTLKLSS
-987 KELYRNIFMTY
+987 TSQELFKNIFMTY

-1009 MEFDEDVNVIDLKCN
+1009 MEFDEDVNVVDLKCN

-1034 IDFTY
+1034 MDFTY

-1121 SVYNNLLIYMIMLLA
+1121 SVYNNLLIYLIMLLA
-1136 MILLCFIVVG
+1136 LILLCFIVVG

-1178 NLASDQIFSNKFEYW
+1178 NLASDNIFSNKFEYW

-1201 MDIINTSEGPE
+1201 MDIINTSESPE
-1212 VLTDNSLE
+1212 VVTDNSLE

-1236 ESKTGYSGT
+1236 ESNTGYSGT

-1254 FASSLVAEAL
+1254 FSSSLVAEAL

-1370 KFSKLGEIHY
+1370 KFSKLGEVHY

-1404 IYSQPVTTSYTNN
+1404 TYSQPVTKSYTNN
-1417 VDKISDNYEKTLKE
+1417 VDKISDNYAKTLKE

-1500 YKNFV
+1500 YKKFV

-1528 LEDDYTNP
+1528 LEDNYKNP

-1580 QFSKADR
+1580 QFSKTDR

-1595 SMWLV
+1595 GMWLV

-1666 GTISYNAQETSA
+1666 GTIAYNGQETSA
-1678 SQDAGEN
+1678 SKDAGEN

-1692 NDDWNKLTTE
+1692 QDDWNKLTTE

-1777 AGRYMIFSR
+1777 AGRYMVFSR

-1876 RLVLAESSSNIEL
+1876 RLVLAESNSNIEL
-1889 EDEGTTDEKTG
+1889 EDKGTTDEKTG

-1937 KVLILVVLFFLSIFL
+1937 KILILVVLFFLSIFL

-1974 PLCVFTLSCIGLSF
+1974 PLAAFTLSCICLSF

-1999 YITEGS
+1999 YITQGS

-2054 GAVTGAARAIGNGL
+2054 GAVTGAARTIGNGL
-2068 LGNNGRFGR
+2068 LGNNGRLGR
-2077 RGRVLRGRNG
+2077 RVRGLSRSING
-2087 YYDDMSD
+2087 LSDSVSD

-2106 AKALAGGAIAG
+2106 AKALAGGALAG

-2130 NSEQDDKRKLDYYNG
+2130 NSEQSDKKKLDYYNG
-2145 LAGQDALQGSKDA
+2145 LADKDALQGSKDA
-2158 KADSERLSKH
+2158 KVDSERLSKH

-2173 KANRKRHRSEINGE
+2173 KANRKKHRSEINADKSE
-2187 KANAAYGKALD
+2187 AAYKKAED
-2198 AKNAMHD
+2198 AKVAMHD
-2205 KDLSVFSRAKAFG
+2205 NDLSVFSRAKAFG

-2229 SASKSRLQGMVEH
+2229 SASKSRLQGMVEN
-2242 NKAYRAVDHALH
+2242 NKAYKAVDHALH
-2254 GSDEF
+2254 GSNEF
-2259 RGVNAST
+2259 RGVDPAT

-2273 RSASKRFAG
+2273 RSASKKFAG
-2282 VSQQLEARHNSWS
+2282 VSQQLEDRHNSWS
-2295 VKQEAEQARLT
+2295 VKQEAEQARLA

-2315 RMQDY
+2315 RMQEY
-2320 GRAFGEGFYSQQ
+2320 GKAFGEGFYSQQ
-2332 PKELHGKAKRIQ
+2332 PKELRGKAKRIQ
-2344 VREDERNTRRDIKK
+2344 AREDERTTRRNIKK
-2358 SRKNNR
+2358 SRKKNR

>member
-15 ILTFVTFIASCYVS
+15 ILTLVTFIASCYVS

-59 ATQNNGG
+59 ATQNNDGN
-66 QIDVNSM
+66 IDVNSM

-87 VTSIT
+87 VTSLT
-92 DGSDIGVSNKT
+92 NGEDIGVSNKT

-111 TNETT
+111 QNEQM
-116 GQFATDSINALTKYC
+116 GQFSQDAINALTKYC

-138 KILVKNTLKQTV
+138 QILVKATLKQSL
-150 DTCHRVYVDKTYVEK
+150 DTCHHVYVKKSAVENI
-165 LFNVGGKSKAVS
+165 LNVNHASIANTLEPKNKEKS
-177 MKHKNDS
+177 
-184 VYTVGFRGFSRT
+184 YLGFAGFSREVNVGKT
-196 LHRYK
+196 DVFRIFDDNMDEPLGR
-201 DKFELADSGNYNFYT
+201 NF
-216 NYDSS
+216 DSS
-221 IFWRLSKTVDGKK
+221 IAWYLTAGTDNDTDKDAGSKKTIK
-234 DGDKATIE
+234 DYIT
-242 TADGPDGRDGDDTV
+242 
-256 DTTVQ
+256 Q
-261 DFIDK
+261 
-266 LFTDGGS
+266 LYQDGGS
-273 VTVNSKEYVQLS
+273 CKVNGTEYLPLT
-285 YFVYLAII
+285 YFLYLAII
-293 QYAQNNAAPEN
+293 QYSANHASAAS
-304 TGETESKA
+304 GDTESKA
-312 VVNFYWY
+312 ILNFYWH
-319 DKDTN
+319 DTETDT
-324 SMIKCF
+324 MITCF
-330 DSAGTCTQAFL
+330 DAGGTCTQAFL
-341 WATNELDT
+341 LATNEIDT
-349 KYGVGTSLSSLDVE
+349 KNGVGTSLSSLDLE
-363 NYDSIYSDD
+363 TYDNLSEA
-372 DKSMDNAQVEKLRKA
+372 DKQDEELRKA
-387 LIFFNPIC
+387 TIFFNPIY
-395 VDWVGNLII
+395 VNWVGDLVI
-404 NDGVNSFVMVPACL
+404 NDGHNTFVMVPSCL
-418 NPYSLVTISDEK
+418 NPYSLVTISGNE
-430 TDYLNGVSVKALTY
+430 TDFLNGISIKALTY
-444 KANNLIESAKGK
+444 KSNGLLESAKDK
-456 TVYGL
+456 SVEALDAATNN
-461 KADTYSSTSS
+461 TTSSTTANADIGYAMINSMFSS
-471 SAANSKTADAKKLCS
+471 IDSECYNVSASSLVSISLYQKTWGLYSVLNAREVANSKTDATTKWIAPIVYDCDDNVFYS
-486 AISKYV
+486 SYDV
-492 DIKANDLSGYTLDMD
+492 DLSGSNGDSIYTIADKKDKNKLLSTVNYRTINLNCATDPKKLHKCVVFFGVNAIKKYLDD
-507 FSDYVDSNDDRVLKY
+507 AGLDIGSDKNWSKFSTYLKKY
-522 YGEGLFYMFYDQ
+522 
-534 SYNNPTIDLDKDGK
+534 TTDKSFK
-548 WCHPVLYD
+548 TELYKYS
-556 VTADALF
+556 T
-563 SYVNLKTGEIETH
+563 
-576 TTNENITSLGFKI
+576 
-589 NPKAEKG
+589 
-596 TEDYKAKDSL
+596 KDSL
-606 SKAITGVSTATFTH
+606 SKASEEVKEAFKYGSKLINVLKDIKGK
-620 TVDYD
+620 TVNQTQKLTK
-625 EKNPKHTFLAFFE
+625 EV
-638 PKGLQKYLKQANLK
+638 KG
-652 CADDKS
+652 ADDRYDIATKA
-658 WTFLQAHYTN
+658 TLPNAGKN
-668 YIFSWHKE
+668 FSFTL
-676 QDKSITKK
+676 DDCSITSGT
-684 KLEQVNDKN
+684 
-693 YYYNDSD
+693 NDSD
-700 ENAEKKGYYD
+700 KEY
-710 GYADMIKQ
+710 I
-718 GEAVIKGIN
+718 V
-727 LNSSAKVNT
+727 
-736 TITFNEQDFPGE
+736 
-748 DGRYDVAT
+748 
-756 KSAMPTTG
+756 
-764 KDHFFR
+764 
-770 LSALGI
+770 
-776 EAGSDS
+776 
-782 DSKKHLSNGNNAI
+782 SKINGNTAM
-795 FTFNRYIL
+795 FTMNKYVR
-803 VYGDTDTKKYNNSNL
+803 VYGDSSKANTDFDDAAWKSHKGLPLFKLLTK
-818 DCQLSGQ
+818 
-825 RATPLYDIMSNYGLY
+825 YGLGY
-840 HSTVNFGRNFVT
+840 STKNFSGNFIT
-852 FPSLIWATFA
+852 FPSLIWSTMLCSSPDFI
-862 CADEPVGDD
+862 
-871 DGQEYTNA
+871 DGWSSR
-879 IKQWGARVV
+879 IV
-888 AGWRTLDSNTTYQSS
+888 AGSRQVSSTTYQTN
-903 YAYIRLSGTRN
+903 YFFLRLSGTKKN
-914 DAGQNMSGYKMHDQV
+914 PSENLTGYKMHTDLI
-929 VYFPDYSVDISDLS
+929 YFPDYSVDITDLS
-943 SAVKTANIFET
+943 SAVQTANIFDT
-954 QENLNMT
+954 DDKIKANSVNDMSQ
-961 SSLSDLSPYTSTA
+961 YTSVT
-974 NGYGHSLPLSDAS
+974 NGYGQTLKLSDTE

-1009 MEFDEDVNVIDLKCN
+1009 MEFDEDVNVVDLKCN

-1254 FASSLVAEAL
+1254 FSSSLVAEAL

-1370 KFSKLGEIHY
+1370 KFSKLGEVHY
-1380 SSGLAVSDLITTN
+1380 SSGLAISDLITTN

-1404 IYSQPVTTSYTNN
+1404 IYSQPVTKSYTNN

-1500 YKNFV
+1500 YKKFV

-1528 LEDDYTNP
+1528 LEDNYKNP
-1536 SSDKVE
+1536 SSDTVE
-1542 HDYKRLSDFYYDLY
+1542 YDYKRLSDFYYDLY

-1678 SQDAGEN
+1678 SKDAGEN

-1974 PLCVFTLSCIGLSF
+1974 PLCVFTLSCICLSF

-2034 LIKCFRAMVD
+2034 LIKCFRAMID

-2054 GAVTGAARAIGNGL
+2054 GAVTGAARTIGNGL
-2068 LGNNGRFGR
+2068 LGNNGRLGR
-2077 RGRVLRGRNG
+2077 RVRGLSRSVNG
-2087 YYDDMSD
+2087 LSDAIND

-2130 NSEQDDKRKLDYYNG
+2130 NSEQDDKKKLDYYNG

-2168 AEDTL
+2168 AEDIL
-2173 KANRKRHRSEINGE
+2173 KANRKRHRSEINADKSKAAYE
-2187 KANAAYGKALD
+2187 KATNAKD
-2198 AKNAMHD
+2198 AMHD

-2259 RGVNAST
+2259 RGVDPAT

-2273 RSASKRFAG
+2273 RSASKKFAG

-2295 VKQEAEQARLT
+2295 VKQEAEQARLA

-2315 RMQDY
+2315 RMQEY
-2320 GRAFGEGFYSQQ
+2320 GKAFGEGFYSQQ
-2332 PKELHGKAKRIQ
+2332 PKELRGKAKRIQ
-2344 VREDERNTRRDIKK
+2344 AREDERITRRNIKK